1 MSNINNESLLE
12 TCYEEAWVDYAKT
25 NNLTFDEL
33 DALDQNSERGYLP
46 VIADEAQRRFE
57 ELIQL

>member
-1 MSNINNESLLE
+1 MSCIQNESLLE
-12 TCYEEAWVDYAKT
+12 TCYEEAWVDYAKE
-25 NNLTFDEL
+25 NNLTFDQL
-33 DALDQNSERGYLP
+33 DVIDQNSERGYLP